1 MIKKFFAVIL
11 AFAMLLAFAGCTGTG
26 GTQTTTAENTDHIR
40 EVKTKVAVAEIPIAM
55 ALEKLKADRSY
66 AYEVTSY
73 ATPQEAAE
81 LIKNGS
87 ADIAALPLD
96 VAAKLF
102 NETNGGV
109 KILSAITLSSLTVVT
124 SYSGINSVEI
134 LKGQTVYAIG
144 EGTAYERIINHV
156 FSENGVDPEKDV
168 DIQYSDDPE
177 ALVAQA
183 INDKK
188 GIFILPEPYATQI
201 VAGTLVEQ
209 PEESSTQAATT
220 ADDDSIDTDETTQ
233 ENKPSTLSIFGKKI
247 DFSKEFGKLNKSPLV
262 YGCVVARTEYIS
274 ANPDIIS
281 EFMTFSEVSANYIL
295 GNVELA
301 TIFFTEN
308 GYFDD
313 ERACYNAIISS
324 NITFLE
330 ADALKSGV
338 SKALE
343 ILYAADPAPIGGS
356 IPDESF
362 YY

>member
-1 MIKKFFAVIL
+1 MTKKLFAVIL
-11 AFAMLLAFAGCTGTG
+11 AFAMLLAFAGCTDSG
-26 GTQTTTAENTDHIR
+26 GTQTTAPENTDYIR
-40 EVKTKVAVAEIPIAM
+40 EVKTKVAVAEIPMAM
-55 ALEKLKADRSY
+55 ALEKLKSDRSY

-109 KILSAITLSSLTVVT
+109 KILSAITLSSLNVVT
-124 SYSGINSVEI
+124 SYSGINSVEV
-134 LKGQTVYAIG
+134 LKGETVYAIG

-156 FSENGVDPEKDV
+156 LSGNGVDPEKDV

-188 GIFILPEPYATQI
+188 GIYILPEPYATQI
-201 VAGTLVEQ
+201 VAGTTVEQ
-209 PEESSTQAATT
+209 PEESATQAATT
-220 ADDDSIDTDETTQ
+220 ADSIDTDETTQ
-233 ENKPSTLSIFGKKI
+233 ENKPSMLSIFGKKI
-247 DFSKEFGKLNKSPLV
+247 DFSREFGKLNKSPLV

-295 GNVELA
+295 GNVEMA
-301 TIFFTEN
+301 TLFFVDN

-313 ERACYNAIISS
+313 NTVCYNSIVSS

-330 ADALKSGV
+330 GDTMKEGV
-338 SKALE
+338 SKVLDTF
-343 ILYAADPAPIGGS
+343 YSADPAPIGGA
-356 IPDESF
+356 IPDENF

>member
-1 MIKKFFAVIL
+1 MTKKLFAVIL
-11 AFAMLLAFAGCTGTG
+11 AFAMLLAFAGCTDTG
-26 GTQTTTAENTDHIR
+26 NTQTPTAENTDHIR
-40 EVKTKVAVAEIPIAM
+40 EVKTKVAVADIPMAM
-55 ALEKLKADRSY
+55 ALEKLKSDRSY
-66 AYEVTSY
+66 AYDVTSY
-73 ATPQEAAE
+73 ADPQEVAE

-109 KILSAITLSSLTVVT
+109 KILSVITLSSLYVVT
-124 SYSGINSVEI
+124 SYSVINSVEI
-134 LKGQTVYAIG
+134 LKGQTVYTIG
-144 EGTAYERIINHV
+144 KGTAYERIINHV

-209 PEESSTQAATT
+209 PEESTTQAATA
-220 ADDDSIDTDETTQ
+220 ADISSDTDETTQ
-233 ENKPSTLSIFGKKI
+233 AKKPSTTSIFGKKI
-247 DFSKEFGKLNKSPLV
+247 DFAKEFGKLNKSPLV
-262 YGCVVARTEYIS
+262 YGCVVARTEYIN
-274 ANPDIIS
+274 ANPEIIS
-281 EFMTFSEVSANYIL
+281 EFMTFSEVSANFIL
-295 GNVELA
+295 GNIELA
-301 TIFFTEN
+301 TIFFTDN

-313 ERACYNAIISS
+313 ELACYNSILSS

-330 ADALKSGV
+330 ADALKAGV
-338 SKALE
+338 SKAFE
-343 ILYAADPAPIGGS
+343 TLYAADPTPIGGS